1 MKIAAT
7 RDRAQVL
14 LRNQE
19 KISSLSSLSTGV
31 ISSGLNYSRSLQLSN
46 SLYSLIC
53 ISVFYDFRFTLSSL

>member
-7 RDRAQVL
+7 RDRAEVL

-31 ISSGLNYSRSLQLSN
+31 ISDDLNYFRCLQLSD
-46 SLYSLIC
+46 SLYSLFC
-53 ISVFYDFRFTLSSL
+53 MSVFCDIHSTLSSS